1 MQQLLAVGP
10 RVPASGSR
18 RPVRRRH
25 LHGSDLAWAIAFVAP
40 YAVVFGAFVLWLVGY
55 ALWMAA
61 RPSLYADLTADPLY
75 LPTVLNTLL
84 LSASR

>member
-10 RVPASGSR
+10 RVPANGSR

-40 YAVVFGAFVLWLVGY
+40 YAVVFGAFVL
-55 ALWMAA
+55 
-61 RPSLYADLTADPLY
+61 
-75 LPTVLNTLL
+75 
-84 LSASR
+84 